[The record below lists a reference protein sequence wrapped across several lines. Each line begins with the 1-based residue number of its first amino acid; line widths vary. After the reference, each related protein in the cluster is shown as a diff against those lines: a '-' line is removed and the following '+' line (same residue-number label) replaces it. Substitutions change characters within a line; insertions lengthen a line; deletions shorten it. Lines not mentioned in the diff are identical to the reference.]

1 MIIFRLFSVCGEKP
15 YFIILVSEVK
25 LRMPSAKILEQKKQI
40 VVDLADKMQKAVAGV
55 MVDYRGLT
63 VEEDTKLRNEL
74 RKAGVEY
81 SVVKN
86 TLTRFAANQ
95 IGYTEFDEVLN
106 GPTAL
111 AMSYTD
117 VVAPAKVLVEFAKK
131 NDNLEIKAGFVE
143 GKAVSIEELNTLA
156 ATPSFDVLMS
166 KMMGS
171 MLSPISG
178 LARLLSTIVDG
189 GVELA
194 DLAAGKA
201 AEEAPAE
208 EAPAA
213 E

>member
-1 MIIFRLFSVCGEKP
+1 
-15 YFIILVSEVK
+15 
-25 LRMPSAKILEQKKQI
+25 MPSEKILEQKKQI
-40 VVDLADKMQKAVAGV
+40 VSDLADKMQKAVAGV

-74 RKAGVEY
+74 RKADVEY
-81 SVVKN
+81 AVVKN

-111 AMSYTD
+111 ALSYTD

-131 NDNLEIKAGFVE
+131 NENLELKAGFVE
-143 GKAVSIEELNTLA
+143 GKSVSIDELKTLA
-156 ATPSFDVLMS
+156 ATPNFETLIS

-171 MLSPISG
+171 MQSPISG

-189 GVELA
+189 GVEISDLVAQKAA
-194 DLAAGKA
+194 DAPAEATAEEAAP
-201 AEEAPAE
+201 AEEAPVAEAAAEENAE

>member
-1 MIIFRLFSVCGEKP
+1 
-15 YFIILVSEVK
+15 
-25 LRMPSAKILEQKKQI
+25 MPSEKILEQKKQI
-40 VVDLADKMQKAVAGV
+40 VSGLADKMQKAVAGV

-74 RKAGVEY
+74 RKADVEY
-81 SVVKN
+81 AVVKN

-111 AMSYTD
+111 ALSYTD

-131 NDNLEIKAGFVE
+131 NENLELKAGFVE
-143 GKAVSIEELNTLA
+143 GKSVSIDDLKTLA
-156 ATPSFDVLMS
+156 ATPNFETLIS

-171 MLSPISG
+171 MQSPISG

-189 GVELA
+189 GVEISDLVAQKAA
-194 DLAAGKA
+194 DAPAEAVAEEAAP
-201 AEEAPAE
+201 AEEAPVAEAVAEETAE

>member
-1 MIIFRLFSVCGEKP
+1 
-15 YFIILVSEVK
+15 
-25 LRMPSAKILEQKKQI
+25 MPSEKILEKKKQI
-40 VVDLADKMQKAVAGV
+40 VSDLADKMQKAVAGV
-55 MVDYRGLT
+55 MVDYCGLT

-74 RKAGVEY
+74 RKADVEY
-81 SVVKN
+81 TVVKN
-86 TLTRFAANQ
+86 TLTRFASNQ

-131 NDNLEIKAGFVE
+131 NENLEIKAGFVE
-143 GKAVSIEELNTLA
+143 GKVVSIDELKTLA
-156 ATPSFDVLMS
+156 ATPSFDVLIS

-171 MLSPISG
+171 MQSPISG

-189 GVELA
+189 GVELSE
-194 DLAAGKA
+194 LAAGKA
-201 AEEAPAE
+201 AEASAEEAVAEEATVE